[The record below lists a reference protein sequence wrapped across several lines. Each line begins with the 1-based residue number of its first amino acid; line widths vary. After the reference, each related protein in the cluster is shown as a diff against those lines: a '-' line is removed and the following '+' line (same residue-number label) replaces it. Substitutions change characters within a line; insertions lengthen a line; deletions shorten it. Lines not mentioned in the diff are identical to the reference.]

1 MTFKDELRKRYPD
14 LYPGE
19 QIAPPA
25 EQPAPGGMPPGA
37 QQIAQTFNNFIPII
51 EQVTGLTRREI
62 FLQMI
67 KSGAR
72 GGNWLDVLTGLA
84 GQKPAPEAKF
94 IKYVKTLAIWVPVAL
109 FLLGMSI
116 VAVYAFLK
124 LTVMMMGGI

>member
-1 MTFKDELRKRYPD
+1 MNPFGIYDK
-14 LYPGE
+14 
-19 QIAPPA
+19 
-25 EQPAPGGMPPGA
+25 PAPEKEEIAAGNGGGMPPGA
-37 QQIAQTFNNFIPII
+37 QQIANTFNNFIPII

-62 FLQMI
+62 FLQML

-109 FLLGMSI
+109 GLTGFVI
-116 VAVYAFLK
+116 VALYAFLK
-124 LTVMMMGGI
+124 LTAIMLGGL

>member
-1 MTFKDELRKRYPD
+1 MAIINPYFKHLLTDEPSE
-14 LYPGE
+14 PS
-19 QIAPPA
+19 
-25 EQPAPGGMPPGA
+25 EQPAPVSGMPIGSK
-37 QQIAQTFNNFIPII
+37 QIVDTVNNFMPII

-62 FLQMI
+62 FLQMM
-67 KSGAR
+67 KSGVR

-84 GQKPAPEAKF
+84 GTKPTPEAKF

-124 LTVMMMGGI
+124 LTVLMMGGL

>member
-1 MTFKDELRKRYPD
+1 MARISD
-14 LYPGE
+14 LFNKEPYNTDQNASAGAV
-19 QIAPPA
+19 QTT
-25 EQPAPGGMPPGA
+25 QMPPGA
-37 QQIAQTFNNFIPII
+37 QQIVSTIDGFMPII

-62 FLQMI
+62 FLQML
-67 KSGAR
+67 KTGAR

-109 FLLGMSI
+109 FLLGISI

-124 LTVMMMGGI
+124 LTVIMMGGL